1 MLTHFNHQT
10 KTSIMKISQR
20 QAALLA
26 KKVVAELKAKKS
38 FKVSELIKAKIKNFV
53 ETRRELVKAKND
65 AAEAVNRHDATLQSI
80 IGKVDKLYGYDNQQ
94 AIIEKLEKKNIPSE
108 EEICDE
114 IILKAMF
121 TNEEDLDKF
130 ISSITKRFEKNLQ
143 LKVASN

>member
-1 MLTHFNHQT
+1 
-10 KTSIMKISQR
+10 MKISQR